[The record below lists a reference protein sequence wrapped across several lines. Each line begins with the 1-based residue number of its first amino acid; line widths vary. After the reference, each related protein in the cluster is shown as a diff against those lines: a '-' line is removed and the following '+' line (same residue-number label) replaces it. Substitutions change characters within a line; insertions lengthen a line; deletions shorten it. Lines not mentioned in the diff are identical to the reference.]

1 MTGWVAIFDVA
12 AVPFRWGNA
21 GEGLVALALVAMGFG
36 VARGVRRRRLAIVA
50 FCAALG
56 ASALYVAETVRHRA
70 EHAACADAA
79 RRGDGRVLE
88 GVARD
93 VRAAQRWE
101 GETFV
106 VAGETVACPVVAD
119 RCGFARA
126 AVGSALHD
134 GARVRVRVWDG
145 QVVKLEV
152 AP

>member
-1 MTGWVAIFDVA
+1 MTTWVSLFDVA
-12 AVPFRWGNA
+12 HDPFRWGTA
-21 GEGLVALALVAMGFG
+21 GEGLLAVALVAMGFG
-36 VARGVRRRRLAIVA
+36 VARAVRRRFAIAA
-50 FCAALG
+50 FCAAL
-56 ASALYVAETVRHRA
+56 ALAAGYVAETMRHRA
-70 EHAACADAA
+70 EHAACAEAA

-93 VRAAQRWE
+93 VRAAPRWA

-106 VAGETVACPVVAD
+106 VAGETVECPLVAE
-119 RCGFARA
+119 RCGFTRA
-126 AVGSALHD
+126 VVGDALHD